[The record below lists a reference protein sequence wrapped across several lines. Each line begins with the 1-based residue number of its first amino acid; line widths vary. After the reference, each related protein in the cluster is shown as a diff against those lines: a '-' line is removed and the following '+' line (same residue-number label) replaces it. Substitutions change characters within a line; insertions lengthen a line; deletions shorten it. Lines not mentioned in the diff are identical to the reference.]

1 MRRAQHATP
10 AIGLFAVL
18 FGLWAFAVV
27 PAAGAMEWKHWNEG
41 LQEAQ
46 KSGKPML
53 VDVYTDW
60 CGWCKRMD
68 AEVYAKPEVSGYLER
83 HFVTVRLNAES
94 TEQATWQ
101 GHTYSSRS
109 LASSF
114 DVSGYPTTIFF
125 DTAGAHLANVPGYIP
140 RERFMLL
147 LRFIGDG
154 HMARNE
160 SFDEYMKQAQAAH
173 PAP

>member
-1 MRRAQHATP
+1 MRRAHRPTP
-10 AIGLFAVL
+10 ALGLFAVL
-18 FGLWAFAVV
+18 IGLWAACAA
-27 PAAGAMEWKHWNEG
+27 PPAGAVDWKHWNDG
-41 LQEAQ
+41 VAAAKQ
-46 KSGKPML
+46 SGKPML

-68 AEVYAKPEVSGYLER
+68 AEVYAKPDVSGYLAS

-94 TEQATWQ
+94 GEPASYQ
-101 GHTYSSRS
+101 GRNYSART
-109 LASSF
+109 LAASF

-125 DTAGAHLANVPGYIP
+125 DGTGEHLANVPGYLP
-140 RERFMLL
+140 RERFLLL

-160 SFDEYMKQAQAAH
+160 SFEAYMKQAQGTH

>member
-1 MRRAQHATP
+1 MRLPTRLLLTALLTILAATP
-10 AIGLFAVL
+10 ARAVQWKAWNPGLE
-18 FGLWAFAVV
+18 
-27 PAAGAMEWKHWNEG
+27 AARSA
-41 LQEAQ
+41 
-46 KSGKPML
+46 GKPVL

-68 AEVYAKPEVSGYLER
+68 AEVYAKPDVSDYLAS

-94 TEQATWQ
+94 GEQAVYQ
-101 GHTYSSRS
+101 GRNYSART

-125 DTAGAHLANVPGYIP
+125 DGTGEHLANVPGYLP
-140 RERFMLL
+140 RERFLLL

-160 SFDEYMKQAQAAH
+160 SFEAYMKQAQGTH
-173 PAP
+173 LAP